1 MCIAKI
7 CNTLRGKHPETLRH
21 SVLIS
26 GSNPL
31 LIPYTPIS
39 YHPFGHPCLP
49 PPIPHVSK
57 RNFQPSS
64 PATLETDVDSD
75 KLAKYLAPWSLFK
88 DTSGS
93 TRKAFQ
99 RVLTKSDGKLRRTV
113 CPIGGFKLGEPR
125 DAARLE

>member
-57 RNFQPSS
+57 RNCQSSS
-64 PATLETDVDSD
+64 PTTLETDVDSD
-75 KLAKYLAPWSLFK
+75 KLAKYLAPWCDVLASSYYAIFGQCF
-88 DTSGS
+88 S
-93 TRKAFQ
+93 RKTIF
-99 RVLTKSDGKLRRTV
+99 
-113 CPIGGFKLGEPR
+113 
-125 DAARLE
+125 